1 MALNVFQG
9 FNKDWLWKHSLF
21 FFVLAYIFLPII
33 GRFDWHADFYKE
45 ELGMFAILIG
55 IGLVVTGI
63 AYIVKGIGELKN
75 R

>member
-1 MALNVFQG
+1 MTGPQTFIRR
-9 FNKDWLWKHSLF
+9 K
-21 FFVLAYIFLPII
+21 
-33 GRFDWHADFYKE
+33 
-45 ELGMFAILIG
+45 LGMFAILIG